1 MGGAD
6 CLSVPTKKKQHKGKM
21 SHKHTV
27 DGVLEDLR
35 YKKKTQYTVHTVA
48 TIIVQTAKY
57 SWSVEMYRPVLA

>member
-1 MGGAD
+1 
-6 CLSVPTKKKQHKGKM
+6 M